1 MTRYPIYVPTKGRF
15 DSRYTIK
22 ALDQMQTFYYVVIE
36 DHEYDLYSKILTDD
50 RIIILPWSKP
60 SEFSQLVET
69 RNWIKKHSIDN
80 GYTRHWQIDDNING
94 FERLNRNRRRKV
106 NCDSIFRAS
115 EDFVDRF
122 NNVAIA
128 GFEYRQFSGGA
139 RRKKPPFKLNHRVYS
154 VSLVNNALEYNWR
167 GIYNDDTDLCL
178 RSLKAG
184 WATITFNC
192 FLQNK
197 MHTMS
202 VKGGNTPIYTTGD
215 SREKFVDSLVEQH
228 PDVTSKVWRY
238 GRWHHDVDYRK
249 FKLNNPKL
257 KEKFKSRLG
266 EKTIN
271 NYGMEDEDE

>member
-1 MTRYPIYVPTKGRF
+1 MTRYPIYIPTKGRF

-22 ALDQMQTFYYVVIE
+22 ALDHMQTFYYVVIE

-50 RIIILPWSKP
+50 RILILPWSKP
-60 SEFSQLVET
+60 LEFSQLVQT

-94 FERLNRNRRRKV
+94 FERLNRNKRHKV

-139 RRKKPPFKLNHRVYS
+139 RRRKPPFKLNHRVYS

-202 VKGGNTPIYTTGD
+202 VNGGNTPIYTTGD

-238 GRWHHDVDYRK
+238 GRWHHDVDYRRFK
-249 FKLNNPKL
+249 FNNPKL
-257 KEKFKSRLG
+257 KEKFKLRLG

-271 NYGMEDEDE
+271 NYGMEEDEE

>member
-22 ALDQMQTFYYVVIE
+22 ALDHMQTFYYVVIE

-50 RIIILPWSKP
+50 RILILPWSKP
-60 SEFSQLVET
+60 SEFSQLVQT

-271 NYGMEDEDE
+271 NYGMDEDE

>member
-1 MTRYPIYVPTKGRF
+1 MTRYPIYIPTKGRF

-22 ALDQMQTFYYVVIE
+22 ALDHMQTFYYVVIE

-50 RIIILPWSKP
+50 RILILPWSKP
-60 SEFSQLVET
+60 LEFSQLVQT

-94 FERLNRNRRRKV
+94 FERLNRNKRHKV

-139 RRKKPPFKLNHRVYS
+139 RRRKPPFKLNHRVYS

-202 VKGGNTPIYTTGD
+202 VNGGNTPIYTTGD

-238 GRWHHDVDYRK
+238 GRWHHDVDYRRFK
-249 FKLNNPKL
+249 FNNPKL
-257 KEKFKSRLG
+257 KEKFKLRLG

-271 NYGMEDEDE
+271 NYGMEEEEE